1 LKTKKSV
8 DLIYDKS
15 VIDFKLGV
23 MREVNTFLEKEV
35 DENNEKTGKSFLKEE
50 TGMELKD
57 FFDSAKFDL
66 ITKEKLFLLTIN
78 FEFELSNEEL
88 VEKFDLKE
96 KLPVFQVMNENGL
109 AYTNDKTNNENS
121 FFSKNFNNL
130 KKQIIEIKGQEY
142 LDNMDMNDIRSWE
155 ELANS
160 GTVQIYYN
168 AKDEK
173 GNSELINYTGF
184 EYEYT
189 NYSQKTVVKEIEER
203 FTKVGKEI
211 KEELKSLVKDGK
223 YIENKDNKELY
234 LKYFNQSLELFEEYD
249 NQRKEERRE
258 FMRNNDKEN
267 IKKKIWIKKEN
278 FNSKER
284 KGLISPFFIRQYCL
298 I

>member
-1 LKTKKSV
+1 MKRKKSV

-15 VIDFKLGV
+15 VIDFKLGI
-23 MREVNTFLEKEV
+23 MREVNIFLEKET
-35 DENNEKTGKSFLKEE
+35 DENNEKTGRSFLKQEV
-50 TGMELKD
+50 GMELKD

-109 AYTNDKTNNENS
+109 VYTNDKMNNEDNLL
-121 FFSKNFNNL
+121 SKNFNNS

-168 AKDEK
+168 EKDEK
-173 GNSELINYTGF
+173 GNCELINYTGF
-184 EYEYT
+184 EYEYI
-189 NYSQKTVVKEIEER
+189 NYSQETVIKEIEER
-203 FTKVGKEI
+203 FTEVGKEI

-267 IKKKIWIKKEN
+267 IEKKDMD
-278 FNSKER
+278 KER
-284 KGLISPFFIRQYCL
+284 EF
-298 I
+298 

>member
-1 LKTKKSV
+1 
-8 DLIYDKS
+8 
-15 VIDFKLGV
+15 
-23 MREVNTFLEKEV
+23 MREVNTFLEKET
-35 DENNEKTGKSFLKEE
+35 DENNEKTGRSFLKEE
-50 TGMELKD
+50 VGMELKD
-57 FFDSAKFDL
+57 FFNSTEFDL

-109 AYTNDKTNNENS
+109 VYTNDEMNIEDNLL
-121 FFSKNFNNL
+121 SKNFNNL

-142 LDNMDMNDIRSWE
+142 LDNMDMRDIRSWE

-160 GTVQIYYN
+160 GTIQIYYN
-168 AKDEK
+168 EKDEK
-173 GNSELINYTGF
+173 GNYELINYTGF
-184 EYEYT
+184 EYEYI
-189 NYSQKTVVKEIEER
+189 NYSQETVIKEIEER
-203 FTKVGKEI
+203 FTEVGKEI

-258 FMRNNDKEN
+258 FLRNNDKEN
-267 IKKKIWIKKEN
+267 IEEKGIN
-278 FNSKER
+278 KER
-284 KGLISPFFIRQYCL
+284 EF
-298 I
+298 

>member
-1 LKTKKSV
+1 MKTKKSV

-15 VIDFKLGV
+15 IIDFKLGI
-23 MREVNTFLEKEV
+23 MREVNTFLEKET
-35 DENNEKTGKSFLKEE
+35 DENNEKTGRSFLKEE
-50 TGMELKD
+50 VGMELKD

-88 VEKFDLKE
+88 VEKFNLKE

-109 AYTNDKTNNENS
+109 VYTNDKMNNEDNLL
-121 FFSKNFNNL
+121 SKNFNNL
-130 KKQIIEIKGQEY
+130 KKQIVEIKGQEY

-155 ELANS
+155 ELANL

-168 AKDEK
+168 EKNEK
-173 GNSELINYTGF
+173 GDYELINYTGF
-184 EYEYT
+184 QYEYI
-189 NYSQKTVVKEIEER
+189 NYSQETVVKEIEER
-203 FTKVGKEI
+203 FTEVGKEI

-258 FMRNNDKEN
+258 FLRNNDKEN
-267 IKKKIWIKKEN
+267 IEEKGIN
-278 FNSKER
+278 KER
-284 KGLISPFFIRQYCL
+284 EF
-298 I
+298 

>member
-1 LKTKKSV
+1 MKTKKSV

-35 DENNEKTGKSFLKEE
+35 DENNEKTG
-50 TGMELKD
+50 
-57 FFDSAKFDL
+57 
-66 ITKEKLFLLTIN
+66 
-78 FEFELSNEEL
+78 
-88 VEKFDLKE
+88 
-96 KLPVFQVMNENGL
+96 
-109 AYTNDKTNNENS
+109 
-121 FFSKNFNNL
+121 
-130 KKQIIEIKGQEY
+130 
-142 LDNMDMNDIRSWE
+142 RSWE

-267 IKKKIWIKKEN
+267 IKKKDMD
-278 FNSKER
+278 KER
-284 KGLISPFFIRQYCL
+284 EF
-298 I
+298 

>member
-1 LKTKKSV
+1 MKRKKSV

-15 VIDFKLGV
+15 VIDFKLGI
-23 MREVNTFLEKEV
+23 MREVNIFLEKET
-35 DENNEKTGKSFLKEE
+35 DENNEKTGRSFLKQEV
-50 TGMELKD
+50 GMELKD

-109 AYTNDKTNNENS
+109 VYTNDKMNNEDNLL
-121 FFSKNFNNL
+121 SKNFNNL

-142 LDNMDMNDIRSWE
+142 LDNMDMRDIRSWE

-160 GTVQIYYN
+160 GTIQIYYN
-168 AKDEK
+168 EKDEK
-173 GNSELINYTGF
+173 GNCELINYTGF
-184 EYEYT
+184 EYEYI
-189 NYSQKTVVKEIEER
+189 NYSQETVIKEIEER
-203 FTKVGKEI
+203 FTEVGKEI

-249 NQRKEERRE
+249 NQKKEERRE

-267 IKKKIWIKKEN
+267 IEKKDMD
-278 FNSKER
+278 KER
-284 KGLISPFFIRQYCL
+284 EF
-298 I
+298 

>member
-1 LKTKKSV
+1 MKTKKSI

-15 VIDFKLGV
+15 VIDFKLGI
-23 MREVNTFLEKEV
+23 MREVNTFLEKET
-35 DENNEKTGKSFLKEE
+35 DENNEKTGRTFLKEE
-50 TGMELKD
+50 VGMELKD

-88 VEKFDLKE
+88 VEKFNLKE

-109 AYTNDKTNNENS
+109 VYTNDKMNNEDNLL
-121 FFSKNFNNL
+121 SKNFNNL

-155 ELANS
+155 ELANL

-168 AKDEK
+168 EKNEK
-173 GNSELINYTGF
+173 GDYELINYTGF
-184 EYEYT
+184 QYEYI
-189 NYSQKTVVKEIEER
+189 NYSQETVVKEIEER
-203 FTKVGKEI
+203 FTEVGKEI

-223 YIENKDNKELY
+223 YIKNKDNKELY

-258 FMRNNDKEN
+258 FLRNNDKEN
-267 IKKKIWIKKEN
+267 IEKKDMD
-278 FNSKER
+278 KER
-284 KGLISPFFIRQYCL
+284 EF
-298 I
+298 

>member
-1 LKTKKSV
+1 MKTKKSV

-15 VIDFKLGV
+15 VIDFKLGI
-23 MREVNTFLEKEV
+23 MREVNTFLEKET
-35 DENNEKTGKSFLKEE
+35 DENNEKTGRTFLKEE
-50 TGMELKD
+50 VGMELKD

-109 AYTNDKTNNENS
+109 VYTNDEMNIEDN
-121 FFSKNFNNL
+121 FLSKNFNNL

-142 LDNMDMNDIRSWE
+142 LDNMDMRDIRSWE

-160 GTVQIYYN
+160 GTIQIYYN
-168 AKDEK
+168 EKDEK
-173 GNSELINYTGF
+173 GNCELINYTGF
-184 EYEYT
+184 EYEYI
-189 NYSQKTVVKEIEER
+189 NYSQETVIKEIEER
-203 FTKVGKEI
+203 FTEVGKEI

-223 YIENKDNKELY
+223 YIENKDNKALY

-258 FMRNNDKEN
+258 FLRNNDKEN
-267 IKKKIWIKKEN
+267 IEKKDMD
-278 FNSKER
+278 KER
-284 KGLISPFFIRQYCL
+284 EF
-298 I
+298 

>member
-1 LKTKKSV
+1 MKTKKSV

-121 FFSKNFNNL
+121 FFFKNFNNL

-258 FMRNNDKEN
+258 FLRNNDKEN
-267 IKKKIWIKKEN
+267 IEKKDMD
-278 FNSKER
+278 KER
-284 KGLISPFFIRQYCL
+284 EF
-298 I
+298 

>member
-1 LKTKKSV
+1 MKTKKSV

-203 FTKVGKEI
+203 FTKAGKEI

-258 FMRNNDKEN
+258 FLRNNDKEN
-267 IKKKIWIKKEN
+267 IEKKDMD
-278 FNSKER
+278 KER
-284 KGLISPFFIRQYCL
+284 EF
-298 I
+298 

>member
-1 LKTKKSV
+1 MKTKKSV

-15 VIDFKLGV
+15 VIDFKLGI

-35 DENNEKTGKSFLKEE
+35 NENNEKTGKSFLKEE

-109 AYTNDKTNNENS
+109 VYTNDKMNNEDNLL
-121 FFSKNFNNL
+121 SKNFNNS

-168 AKDEK
+168 EKDEK
-173 GNSELINYTGF
+173 GNCELINYTGF
-184 EYEYT
+184 EYEYI
-189 NYSQKTVVKEIEER
+189 NYSQETVIKEIEER
-203 FTKVGKEI
+203 FTEVGKEI

-258 FMRNNDKEN
+258 FMRNSDKEN
-267 IKKKIWIKKEN
+267 KEEKD
-278 FNSKER
+278 SKEMDKER
-284 KGLISPFFIRQYCL
+284 EF
-298 I
+298 

>member
-1 LKTKKSV
+1 
-8 DLIYDKS
+8 
-15 VIDFKLGV
+15 

-66 ITKEKLFLLTIN
+66 ITKEKVFLLTIN

-88 VEKFDLKE
+88 VEKFNLKE
-96 KLPVFQVMNENGL
+96 KLPVFQVINENGL
-109 AYTNDKTNNENS
+109 AYTKDKANNEDS
-121 FFSKNFNNL
+121 SILKNFNNL

-142 LDNMDMNDIRSWE
+142 LDNMNMNDIRSWE
-155 ELANS
+155 ELASS

-168 AKDEK
+168 EKDEK
-173 GNSELINYTGF
+173 GNYELINYTGF

-189 NYSQKTVVKEIEER
+189 NYSQETVVKEMEER
-203 FTKVGKEI
+203 FTEVGKEI

-258 FMRNNDKEN
+258 FMRNNDKEEKSN
-267 IKKKIWIKKEN
+267 KDMD
-278 FNSKER
+278 KER
-284 KGLISPFFIRQYCL
+284 EI
-298 I
+298 

>member
-1 LKTKKSV
+1 
-8 DLIYDKS
+8 
-15 VIDFKLGV
+15 
-23 MREVNTFLEKEV
+23 MREVNTFLEKET
-35 DENNEKTGKSFLKEE
+35 DENNEKTGRSFLKEE
-50 TGMELKD
+50 VGMELKD
-57 FFDSAKFDL
+57 FFNSAKFDL

-109 AYTNDKTNNENS
+109 VYTNDEMNIEDNLL
-121 FFSKNFNNL
+121 SKNFNNL

-142 LDNMDMNDIRSWE
+142 LDNMDMRDIRSWE

-160 GTVQIYYN
+160 GTIQIYYN
-168 AKDEK
+168 EKDEK
-173 GNSELINYTGF
+173 GNYELINYTGF
-184 EYEYT
+184 EYEYI
-189 NYSQKTVVKEIEER
+189 NYSQETVIKEIEER
-203 FTKVGKEI
+203 FTEVGKEI

-267 IKKKIWIKKEN
+267 IEKKDMD
-278 FNSKER
+278 KER
-284 KGLISPFFIRQYCL
+284 EF
-298 I
+298 

>member
-1 LKTKKSV
+1 MKTKKSV

-15 VIDFKLGV
+15 VIDFKLGI

-88 VEKFDLKE
+88 VEKFNLKE
-96 KLPVFQVMNENGL
+96 KLPVFQVINENGL
-109 AYTNDKTNNENS
+109 AYTKVKANNEDTS
-121 FFSKNFNNL
+121 ILKNFNNL

-155 ELANS
+155 ELASS

-168 AKDEK
+168 EKDEK
-173 GNSELINYTGF
+173 GDYELINYTGF

-189 NYSQKTVVKEIEER
+189 NYSQETVVKEIEER
-203 FTKVGKEI
+203 FTEVGKEI

-258 FMRNNDKEN
+258 FMRNNDKEEKSN
-267 IKKKIWIKKEN
+267 KDMD
-278 FNSKER
+278 KER
-284 KGLISPFFIRQYCL
+284 EI
-298 I
+298 

>member
-1 LKTKKSV
+1 MKTKKSV

-15 VIDFKLGV
+15 VIDFKLGI

-35 DENNEKTGKSFLKEE
+35 NENNEKTGKSFLKEE

-88 VEKFDLKE
+88 VEKFNLKE
-96 KLPVFQVMNENGL
+96 KLPVFQVINENGL
-109 AYTNDKTNNENS
+109 AYTKEKANNEDS
-121 FFSKNFNNL
+121 SILKNFNNL

-160 GTVQIYYN
+160 GTIQIYYN

-184 EYEYT
+184 EYEYI
-189 NYSQKTVVKEIEER
+189 NYSQETVLKEIEER
-203 FTKVGKEI
+203 FTEVGKEI

-234 LKYFNQSLELFEEYD
+234 LKYFKQSLELFEEYD

-258 FMRNNDKEN
+258 FMRNSDKEN
-267 IKKKIWIKKEN
+267 KEEKD
-278 FNSKER
+278 SKEMDKER
-284 KGLISPFFIRQYCL
+284 EF
-298 I
+298 

>member
-1 LKTKKSV
+1 MKTKKSV

-15 VIDFKLGV
+15 IIDFKLGI
-23 MREVNTFLEKEV
+23 MREVNTFLEKET
-35 DENNEKTGKSFLKEE
+35 DENNEKTGRSFLKEE
-50 TGMELKD
+50 VGMELKD

-88 VEKFDLKE
+88 VEKFNLKE

-109 AYTNDKTNNENS
+109 VYTNDKMNNEDNLL
-121 FFSKNFNNL
+121 SKNFNNL
-130 KKQIIEIKGQEY
+130 KKQIVEIKGQEY

-155 ELANS
+155 ELANL

-168 AKDEK
+168 EKNEK
-173 GNSELINYTGF
+173 GDYELINYTGF
-184 EYEYT
+184 QYEYI
-189 NYSQKTVVKEIEER
+189 NYSQETVVKEIEER
-203 FTKVGKEI
+203 FTEVGKEI

-223 YIENKDNKELY
+223 YIENKDKKELY

-258 FMRNNDKEN
+258 FLRNNDKEN
-267 IKKKIWIKKEN
+267 IEEKGIN
-278 FNSKER
+278 KER
-284 KGLISPFFIRQYCL
+284 EF
-298 I
+298 

>member
-1 LKTKKSV
+1 
-8 DLIYDKS
+8 
-15 VIDFKLGV
+15 
-23 MREVNTFLEKEV
+23 MREVNTFLEKET
-35 DENNEKTGKSFLKEE
+35 DENNEKTGRSFLKEE
-50 TGMELKD
+50 VGMELKD
-57 FFDSAKFDL
+57 FFNSAKFDL

-88 VEKFDLKE
+88 VEKFGLKE

-109 AYTNDKTNNENS
+109 VYTNDEMNNEDNLL
-121 FFSKNFNNL
+121 SKNFNNL

-155 ELANS
+155 ELANL

-168 AKDEK
+168 EKNEK
-173 GNSELINYTGF
+173 GDYELINYTGF
-184 EYEYT
+184 EYEYI
-189 NYSQKTVVKEIEER
+189 NYSQETVIKEIEER
-203 FTKVGKEI
+203 FTEVGKEI

-258 FMRNNDKEN
+258 FMRNNDKEEKSN
-267 IKKKIWIKKEN
+267 KDMD
-278 FNSKER
+278 KER
-284 KGLISPFFIRQYCL
+284 EF
-298 I
+298 

>member
-1 LKTKKSV
+1 MKTKKSV

-23 MREVNTFLEKEV
+23 MREVNTFLEKET
-35 DENNEKTGKSFLKEE
+35 DENNEKTGRSFLKEE
-50 TGMELKD
+50 VGMELKD

-88 VEKFDLKE
+88 VEKFNLKE

-109 AYTNDKTNNENS
+109 VYTNDKMNNEDNLL
-121 FFSKNFNNL
+121 SKNFNNL
-130 KKQIIEIKGQEY
+130 KKQIVEIKGQEY

-258 FMRNNDKEN
+258 FLRNNDKEN
-267 IKKKIWIKKEN
+267 IEKRDMD
-278 FNSKER
+278 KER
-284 KGLISPFFIRQYCL
+284 EF
-298 I
+298 

>member
-1 LKTKKSV
+1 MKTKKSI

-15 VIDFKLGV
+15 VIDFKLGI
-23 MREVNTFLEKEV
+23 MREVNTFLEKET
-35 DENNEKTGKSFLKEE
+35 DENNEKTGRSFLKQEV
-50 TGMELKD
+50 GMELKD

-109 AYTNDKTNNENS
+109 VYTNDKMNNEDNLL
-121 FFSKNFNNL
+121 SKNFNNS

-168 AKDEK
+168 EKDEK
-173 GNSELINYTGF
+173 GNCELINYTGF
-184 EYEYT
+184 EYEYI
-189 NYSQKTVVKEIEER
+189 NYSQETVIKEIEER
-203 FTKVGKEI
+203 FTEVGKEI

-234 LKYFNQSLELFEEYD
+234 LKHFNQSLELFEEYD

-267 IKKKIWIKKEN
+267 IEKKDMD
-278 FNSKER
+278 KER
-284 KGLISPFFIRQYCL
+284 EF
-298 I
+298 

>member
-1 LKTKKSV
+1 MKRKKSV

-15 VIDFKLGV
+15 VIDFKLGI
-23 MREVNTFLEKEV
+23 MREVNIFLEKET
-35 DENNEKTGKSFLKEE
+35 DENNEKTGRSFLKQEV
-50 TGMELKD
+50 GMELKD

-109 AYTNDKTNNENS
+109 VYTNDKMNNEDNLL
-121 FFSKNFNNL
+121 SKNFNNS

-168 AKDEK
+168 EKDEK
-173 GNSELINYTGF
+173 GNCELINYTGF
-184 EYEYT
+184 EYEYI
-189 NYSQKTVVKEIEER
+189 NYSQETVIKEIEER
-203 FTKVGKEI
+203 FKEVGKEI

-267 IKKKIWIKKEN
+267 IEKKDMD
-278 FNSKER
+278 KER
-284 KGLISPFFIRQYCL
+284 EF
-298 I
+298 

>member
-109 AYTNDKTNNENS
+109 VYTNDEMNIEDNLL
-121 FFSKNFNNL
+121 SKNFNNL

-142 LDNMDMNDIRSWE
+142 LDNMDMRDIRSWE

-160 GTVQIYYN
+160 GTIQIYYN
-168 AKDEK
+168 EKDEK
-173 GNSELINYTGF
+173 GNCELINYTGF
-184 EYEYT
+184 EYEYI
-189 NYSQKTVVKEIEER
+189 NYSQETVIKEIEER
-203 FTKVGKEI
+203 FTEVGKEI

-249 NQRKEERRE
+249 NQKKEERRE

-267 IKKKIWIKKEN
+267 IEKKDMD
-278 FNSKER
+278 KER
-284 KGLISPFFIRQYCL
+284 EF
-298 I
+298 

>member
-1 LKTKKSV
+1 MKTKKSV

-109 AYTNDKTNNENS
+109 VYTNDEMNIEDNLL
-121 FFSKNFNNL
+121 SKNFNNL

-142 LDNMDMNDIRSWE
+142 LDNMDMRDIRSWE

-160 GTVQIYYN
+160 GTIQIYYN
-168 AKDEK
+168 EKDEK
-173 GNSELINYTGF
+173 GNCELINYTGF
-184 EYEYT
+184 EYEYI
-189 NYSQKTVVKEIEER
+189 NYSQETVIKEIEER
-203 FTKVGKEI
+203 FTEVGKEI

-249 NQRKEERRE
+249 NQKKEERRE

-267 IKKKIWIKKEN
+267 IEKKDMD
-278 FNSKER
+278 KER
-284 KGLISPFFIRQYCL
+284 EF
-298 I
+298 

>member
-1 LKTKKSV
+1 LKRKKSV

-15 VIDFKLGV
+15 VIDFKLGI
-23 MREVNTFLEKEV
+23 MREVNIFLEKET
-35 DENNEKTGKSFLKEE
+35 DENNEKTGRSFLKQEV
-50 TGMELKD
+50 GMELKD

-109 AYTNDKTNNENS
+109 VYTNDKMNNEDNLL
-121 FFSKNFNNL
+121 SKNFNNS

-168 AKDEK
+168 EKDEK
-173 GNSELINYTGF
+173 GNCELINYTGF
-184 EYEYT
+184 EYEYI
-189 NYSQKTVVKEIEER
+189 NYSQETVIKEIEER
-203 FTKVGKEI
+203 FTEVGKEI

-267 IKKKIWIKKEN
+267 IEKKDMD
-278 FNSKER
+278 KER
-284 KGLISPFFIRQYCL
+284 EF
-298 I
+298 

>member
-1 LKTKKSV
+1 MKTKKSV

-15 VIDFKLGV
+15 VIDFKLGI

-35 DENNEKTGKSFLKEE
+35 DENNEKAGKSFLKEE
-50 TGMELKD
+50 VGMELKD

-66 ITKEKLFLLTIN
+66 IIKEKLFLLTTN

-109 AYTNDKTNNENS
+109 VYTNNKANNNNEDNS
-121 FFSKNFNNL
+121 LSKNFNNL

-173 GNSELINYTGF
+173 GNYKLINYTGF
-184 EYEYT
+184 EYEYI
-189 NYSQKTVVKEIEER
+189 NYSQETVVKEIEER
-203 FTKVGKEI
+203 FTDVGKEI

-258 FMRNNDKEN
+258 FMRNNDKEEKAN
-267 IKKKIWIKKEN
+267 KDMD
-278 FNSKER
+278 KER
-284 KGLISPFFIRQYCL
+284 EF
-298 I
+298 

>member
-1 LKTKKSV
+1 MKRKKSV

-15 VIDFKLGV
+15 VIDFKLGI
-23 MREVNTFLEKEV
+23 MREVNIFLEKET
-35 DENNEKTGKSFLKEE
+35 DENNEKTGRSFLKQEV
-50 TGMELKD
+50 GMELKD

-88 VEKFDLKE
+88 VEKFNLKE

-109 AYTNDKTNNENS
+109 VYTNDKMNNEDNLL
-121 FFSKNFNNL
+121 SKNFNNL

-142 LDNMDMNDIRSWE
+142 LDNMDMRDIRSWE

-160 GTVQIYYN
+160 GTIQIYYN
-168 AKDEK
+168 EKDEK
-173 GNSELINYTGF
+173 GNYELINYTGF
-184 EYEYT
+184 EYEYI
-189 NYSQKTVVKEIEER
+189 NYSQETVIKEIEER
-203 FTKVGKEI
+203 FTEVGKEI

-258 FMRNNDKEN
+258 FLRNNDKEN
-267 IKKKIWIKKEN
+267 MEEKGIN
-278 FNSKER
+278 KER
-284 KGLISPFFIRQYCL
+284 EF
-298 I
+298 

>member
-1 LKTKKSV
+1 MKTKKSV

-15 VIDFKLGV
+15 VIDFKLGI
-23 MREVNTFLEKEV
+23 MREVNTFLEKET
-35 DENNEKTGKSFLKEE
+35 DENNEKTGRTFLKEE
-50 TGMELKD
+50 VGMELKD

-109 AYTNDKTNNENS
+109 VYTNDEMNIEDNLL
-121 FFSKNFNNL
+121 SKNFNNL

-142 LDNMDMNDIRSWE
+142 LDNMDMRDIRSWE

-160 GTVQIYYN
+160 GTIQIYYN
-168 AKDEK
+168 EKDEK
-173 GNSELINYTGF
+173 GNCELINYTGF
-184 EYEYT
+184 EYEYI
-189 NYSQKTVVKEIEER
+189 NYSQETVIKEIEER
-203 FTKVGKEI
+203 FTEVGKEI

-267 IKKKIWIKKEN
+267 IEKKDMD
-278 FNSKER
+278 KER
-284 KGLISPFFIRQYCL
+284 EF
-298 I
+298 

>member
-1 LKTKKSV
+1 MKTKKSV

-121 FFSKNFNNL
+121 FFFKNFNNL

-249 NQRKEERRE
+249 NQRKEERRK
-258 FMRNNDKEN
+258 FLRNNDKEN
-267 IKKKIWIKKEN
+267 IEKKDMD
-278 FNSKER
+278 KER
-284 KGLISPFFIRQYCL
+284 EF
-298 I
+298 

>member
-1 LKTKKSV
+1 MKTKKSV

-15 VIDFKLGV
+15 VIDFKLGI

-88 VEKFDLKE
+88 VEKFNLKE
-96 KLPVFQVMNENGL
+96 KLPIFQVMNENGL
-109 AYTNDKTNNENS
+109 VYTKDKVNNEDS
-121 FFSKNFNNL
+121 SILKNFNNL

-155 ELANS
+155 ELVSS

-168 AKDEK
+168 KKDEK
-173 GNSELINYTGF
+173 GDYELINYTGF

-189 NYSQKTVVKEIEER
+189 NYSQETVVKEIEER
-203 FTKVGKEI
+203 FTEVGKEI

-258 FMRNNDKEN
+258 FLRNNDKEN
-267 IKKKIWIKKEN
+267 IEKKDID
-278 FNSKER
+278 KER
-284 KGLISPFFIRQYCL
+284 EF
-298 I
+298 

>member
-1 LKTKKSV
+1 MKTKKSV

-130 KKQIIEIKGQEY
+130 KKQISEIKGQEY
-142 LDNMDMNDIRSWE
+142 LANMDMNDIISWE

-258 FMRNNDKEN
+258 FLRNNDKEN
-267 IKKKIWIKKEN
+267 IEKKDMD
-278 FNSKER
+278 KER
-284 KGLISPFFIRQYCL
+284 EF
-298 I
+298 

>member
-1 LKTKKSV
+1 MKTKKSV

-15 VIDFKLGV
+15 VIDFKLGI

-88 VEKFDLKE
+88 VEKFNLKE
-96 KLPVFQVMNENGL
+96 KLPVFQVINENGL
-109 AYTNDKTNNENS
+109 AYTKDKANNEDS
-121 FFSKNFNNL
+121 SILKNFNNL

-155 ELANS
+155 ELASS

-168 AKDEK
+168 EKDEK
-173 GNSELINYTGF
+173 GDYELINYTGF

-189 NYSQKTVVKEIEER
+189 NYSQETVVKEIEER
-203 FTKVGKEI
+203 FTEVGKEI

-258 FMRNNDKEN
+258 FMRNNDKEEKSN
-267 IKKKIWIKKEN
+267 KDMD
-278 FNSKER
+278 KER
-284 KGLISPFFIRQYCL
+284 EI
-298 I
+298 

>member
-1 LKTKKSV
+1 MKRKKSV
-8 DLIYDKS
+8 DLMYDKS
-15 VIDFKLGV
+15 VIDFKLGI
-23 MREVNTFLEKEV
+23 MREVNIFLEKET
-35 DENNEKTGKSFLKEE
+35 DENNEKTGRSFLKQEV
-50 TGMELKD
+50 GMELKD

-109 AYTNDKTNNENS
+109 VYTNDKMNNEDNLL
-121 FFSKNFNNL
+121 SKNFNNS

-168 AKDEK
+168 EKDEK
-173 GNSELINYTGF
+173 GNCELINYTGF
-184 EYEYT
+184 EYEYI
-189 NYSQKTVVKEIEER
+189 NYSQETVIKEIEER
-203 FTKVGKEI
+203 FTEVGKEI

-267 IKKKIWIKKEN
+267 IEKKDMD
-278 FNSKER
+278 KER
-284 KGLISPFFIRQYCL
+284 EF
-298 I
+298 